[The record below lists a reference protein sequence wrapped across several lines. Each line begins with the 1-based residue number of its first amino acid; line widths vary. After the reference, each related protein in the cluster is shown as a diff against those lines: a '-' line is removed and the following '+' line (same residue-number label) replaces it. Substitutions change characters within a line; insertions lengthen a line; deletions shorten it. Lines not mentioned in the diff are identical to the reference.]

1 MSIPTEQ
8 FWFQREFSER
18 TISVK
23 NSSCEGYFLE
33 RTLSVKNS
41 SCEGYFLER
50 TDSLK
55 NSSFL
60 ERTVSVKKASYEG
73 YFLAWQGQFLYIML
87 PLRDGSWK
95 GTIPFY

>member
-1 MSIPTEQ
+1 MYVDSHGAILVSKGISGKDNFCKEQ
-8 FWFQREFSER
+8 
-18 TISVK
+18 
-23 NSSCEGYFLE
+23 LE

-50 TDSLK
+50 TDSVK

-73 YFLAWQGQFLYIML
+73 YFLARTVSVYNASSKGWFLERNY
-87 PLRDGSWK
+87 
-95 GTIPFY
+95 PFLLKR